1 MESIEKATLQTSSRL
16 EALVSHVDKSQENT
30 QTEMSKLASALTE
43 LCTQQRSQWSAMDA
57 RLDEKMEKM
66 GSLLLSK
73 LNPKK
78 RSEPEDPDASMD
90 H

>member
-1 MESIEKATLQTSSRL
+1 
-16 EALVSHVDKSQENT
+16 
-30 QTEMSKLASALTE
+30 MSKLASALTDFA
-43 LCTQQRSQWSAMDA
+43 TQQRSQWATMDA
-57 RLDEKMEKM
+57 RLDDKMEKM

-78 RSEPEDPDASMD
+78 RSQEEDPDASMEG